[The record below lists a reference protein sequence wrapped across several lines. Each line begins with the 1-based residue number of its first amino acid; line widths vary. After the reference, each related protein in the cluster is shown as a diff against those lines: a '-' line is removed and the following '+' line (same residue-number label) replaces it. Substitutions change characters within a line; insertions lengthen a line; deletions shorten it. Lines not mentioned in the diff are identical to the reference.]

1 MPKQIYRDPVYK
13 QVSEALVELIAREY
27 AAGDRFLSERQV
39 SEQYGISRT
48 TANKAL
54 SNLVIDGLLEFRKG
68 KGSFVR
74 RRAPSLNL
82 RRLVS
87 FTEKA
92 TEAGLR
98 PETSV
103 RTFATRPAD
112 DLRRLGVSSVVPILG
127 ITRQHDV
134 YEMERIRSINGETV
148 IYECRALREDL
159 CPDLTMDD
167 VAGSLY
173 TVFHDR
179 YGLSLDRVTQR
190 IRAKNASQEE
200 GDALAIEPGT
210 ALLHLTAVGYANDGV
225 PLWYEE
231 TRYRGDAYEFV
242 NQLSSSG
249 DDEPTSLGP
258 MSEREEPAPW

>member
-1 MPKQIYRDPVYK
+1 MTKEIIRDPVYK
-13 QVSEALVELIAREY
+13 QVTEALVELVGREY
-27 AAGDRFLSERQV
+27 SAGDRFLSERQI
-39 SEQYGISRT
+39 SDQFGISRT

-54 SNLVIDGLLEFRKG
+54 SNLVIDGLIEFRKG

-74 RRAPSLNL
+74 SRTPNLNL

-92 TEAGLR
+92 REAGLR
-98 PETSV
+98 PETGV
-103 RTFATRPAD
+103 RSYATRPAD
-112 DLRRLGVSSVVPILG
+112 DLRRLEVSSVVSILEIDRG
-127 ITRQHDV
+127 TDV
-134 YEMERIRSINGETV
+134 YEMERIRSINGQPV
-148 IYECRALREDL
+148 IYECRALRADL

-179 YGLSLDRVTQR
+179 YGLTLERVTQR
-190 IRAKNASQEE
+190 IRAKNATEDE
-200 GDALAIEPGT
+200 ADALGIEAGT
-210 ALLHLTAVGYANDGV
+210 ALLHLSAVGYANIGV

-258 MSEREEPAPW
+258 MSERVEPARW